1 MDKHSLS
8 YLHSL
13 HYRKENLKTLQIQFN
28 KVKDKDIL
36 DYLANQPNKTEIIRI
51 AVRAWM
57 KQERDAEEE

>member
-13 HYRKENLKTLQIQFN
+13 RYRKENLKTLQIQFH